1 MTDEKKLIE
10 RAISG
15 NERAFS
21 KLIRKYDRK
30 ILNLLLN
37 ILKNEADASDAYQ
50 DTFIKVHKYL
60 PKFKQDSSFYTWLYR
75 IAINTAYTFH
85 QKRKSVTGVFLAEDF
100 STMEHIFR
108 SGESG
113 ATDDIQ
119 DIGERS
125 RESIVKE
132 QVDKLS
138 FQQKSV
144 VYLKSYEG
152 KKFKEIAEILSL
164 NIGTVKKYFHR
175 AVQNIK
181 GQLIENSE

>member
-10 RAISG
+10 KAISG

-50 DTFIKVHKYL
+50 DTFIKVHRYL

-100 STMEHIFR
+100 STLEHIFD
-108 SGESG
+108 SGES
-113 ATDDIQ
+113 ATIL

-152 KKFKEIAEILSL
+152 KKFKEIAEVLSL

-181 GQLIENSE
+181 KTVEETE